1 MAVHLPYFLEDVEG
15 VFREEAHLVPRVHMG
30 GNVGQRHPD
39 EGVAEPVVDG
49 LGTVTVLHRVLQ
61 DIAGNVRLLDPV
73 KVL

>member
-1 MAVHLPYFLEDVEG
+1 
-15 VFREEAHLVPRVHMG
+15 MG